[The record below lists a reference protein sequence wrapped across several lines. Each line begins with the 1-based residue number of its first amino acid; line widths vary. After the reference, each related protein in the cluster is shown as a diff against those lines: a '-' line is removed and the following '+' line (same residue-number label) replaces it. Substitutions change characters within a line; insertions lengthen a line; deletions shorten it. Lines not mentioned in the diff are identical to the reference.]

1 MVAPAAPTC
10 SCAGRGA
17 LNAKVRSVAPWG
29 QGGKGSWEGA
39 GGGWQGAYSTMYSTA
54 GMSDAALLDTYPR
67 RPPL

>member
-39 GGGWQGAYSTMYSTA
+39 GGGMARGVQYYVQYSR
-54 GMSDAALLDTYPR
+54 DV
-67 RPPL
+67 